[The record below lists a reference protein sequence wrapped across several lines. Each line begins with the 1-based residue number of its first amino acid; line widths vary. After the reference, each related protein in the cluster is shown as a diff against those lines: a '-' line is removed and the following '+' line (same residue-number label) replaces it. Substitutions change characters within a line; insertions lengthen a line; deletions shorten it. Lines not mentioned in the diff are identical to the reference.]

1 MKILLDECVPW
12 PMHRLLIGHECR
24 TAQQAGWGG
33 IENGRLLK
41 LAETAFRILKRD
53 LTLART
59 YWIIL
64 K

>member
-1 MKILLDECVPW
+1 
-12 PMHRLLIGHECR
+12 MHRLLIGHECR